1 MQGREPEYV
10 MGRVTL
16 QTIADRVGVSRMTV
30 SNAFSRPDQ
39 LSARLRDQI
48 LAVADELGYVGPD
61 PTARALASG
70 TAGAVGL
77 LLSDIVPYALTDEI
91 AMQFISG
98 IADELGASGLAL
110 TLLSAASRDGV
121 VQARDVAI
129 DGALVY
135 SCDPDSSAVGWL
147 MRRRL
152 PLVFVDQA
160 PAPGIPS
167 VNVDD
172 RLGAQAAARYLV
184 DLGHRAVAIVT
195 TGYGGDFG
203 IITNPL
209 DTILAHAERQRMLG
223 WLEALGEADIEPI
236 VVRQP
241 HADPQDN
248 GYDGMQAIL
257 DSGGRPTGILCFSD
271 AIAGGVIR
279 ALRDAG
285 RRVPEDVSVIGFDD
299 NPIAR
304 RMQPALTTVRQDAQG
319 KGRAAAAALINAID
333 HAGGRPAR
341 RGRHVLLPTELII
354 RDSTAPPPTVRPV
367 IAQRRRGK
375 TRATSTDDGL
385 ASVGMSLNP
394 TGRVVGR

>member
-1 MQGREPEYV
+1 
-10 MGRVTL
+10 
-16 QTIADRVGVSRMTV
+16 
-30 SNAFSRPDQ
+30 
-39 LSARLRDQI
+39 
-48 LAVADELGYVGPD
+48 
-61 PTARALASG
+61 
-70 TAGAVGL
+70 
-77 LLSDIVPYALTDEI
+77 
-91 AMQFISG
+91 
-98 IADELGASGLAL
+98 
-110 TLLSAASRDGV
+110 
-121 VQARDVAI
+121 
-129 DGALVY
+129 
-135 SCDPDSSAVGWL
+135 DPDSSAVGWL

-160 PAPGIPS
+160 PAPGLPS

-209 DTILAHAERQRMLG
+209 DTIVAHAERQRMLG
-223 WLEALGEADIEPI
+223 WLEDLGEADIEPI

-279 ALRDAG
+279 ALRNAG
-285 RRVPEDVSVIGFDD
+285 LRVPEDVSVIGFDD

>member
-1 MQGREPEYV
+1 

-184 DLGHRAVAIVT
+184 DLGHRVVAIVT

-248 GYDGMQAIL
+248 GYDGIQAIL
-257 DSGGRPTGILCFSD
+257 DSGRRPTGMLCFSD

-285 RRVPEDVSVIGFDD
+285 LRVPEDVSVIGFDD

-319 KGRAAAAALINAID
+319 KGRAAAAALINAIE

-354 RDSTAPPPTVRPV
+354 RDSTAAPPTVRSV
-367 IAQRRRGK
+367 ITQRRGK
-375 TRATSTDDGL
+375 TRAASTDDGL
-385 ASVGMSLNP
+385 ASVEVSLNP

>member
-1 MQGREPEYV
+1 

-209 DTILAHAERQRMLG
+209 DTILAHAERQRMMG

-248 GYDGMQAIL
+248 GYDGIQAIL

-285 RRVPEDVSVIGFDD
+285 LRVPEDVSVIGFDD

-319 KGRAAAAALINAID
+319 KGRAAAAALVNAID

-354 RDSTAPPPTVRPV
+354 RDSTSPPPTVRSV
-367 IAQRRRGK
+367 IAHRRRK

-385 ASVGMSLNP
+385 ASVDVSLDP
-394 TGRVVGR
+394 TGRVVGT

>member
-1 MQGREPEYV
+1 

-48 LAVADELGYVGPD
+48 LAVADQLGYVGPD

-248 GYDGMQAIL
+248 GYDVCRQSSIPAVGPRGSCVSPTPSRVASSALFVMRACASQRTFRSS
-257 DSGGRPTGILCFSD
+257 DSTTTPSP
-271 AIAGGVIR
+271 GVCS
-279 ALRDAG
+279 L
-285 RRVPEDVSVIGFDD
+285 
-299 NPIAR
+299 
-304 RMQPALTTVRQDAQG
+304 
-319 KGRAAAAALINAID
+319 
-333 HAGGRPAR
+333 
-341 RGRHVLLPTELII
+341 LLPRCARTLKARVEP
-354 RDSTAPPPTVRPV
+354 RPPR
-367 IAQRRRGK
+367 
-375 TRATSTDDGL
+375 
-385 ASVGMSLNP
+385 
-394 TGRVVGR
+394 

>member
-1 MQGREPEYV
+1 

-203 IITNPL
+203 IVCHQCDGAAFAVEVVCVFQTRESAGKAVEIGFELLLEPVEESIWPGVEQRLFDGVETRCAAPCVL
-209 DTILAHAERQRMLG
+209 QFHAER
-223 WLEALGEADIEPI
+223 I
-236 VVRQP
+236 V
-241 HADPQDN
+241 
-248 GYDGMQAIL
+248 YDYGNVTA
-257 DSGGRPTGILCFSD
+257 
-271 AIAGGVIR
+271 A
-279 ALRDAG
+279 RD
-285 RRVPEDVSVIGFDD
+285 
-299 NPIAR
+299 
-304 RMQPALTTVRQDAQG
+304 
-319 KGRAAAAALINAID
+319 
-333 HAGGRPAR
+333 H
-341 RGRHVLLPTELII
+341 
-354 RDSTAPPPTVRPV
+354 
-367 IAQRRRGK
+367 
-375 TRATSTDDGL
+375 
-385 ASVGMSLNP
+385 
-394 TGRVVGR
+394 

>member
-1 MQGREPEYV
+1 

-48 LAVADELGYVGPD
+48 LAVADQLGYVGPD

-248 GYDGMQAIL
+248 GYDGMQGIL

-285 RRVPEDVSVIGFDD
+285 LRVPENVSVIGFDD

-319 KGRAAAAALINAID
+319 KGRAAAGALVNAIE

-341 RGRHVLLPTELII
+341 RGRHLLLPTALII
-354 RDSTAPPPTVRPV
+354 RDSTAPPPTVRSV

-375 TRATSTDDGL
+375 TRATSTDGGL
-385 ASVGMSLNP
+385 AYVDVSLDP
-394 TGRVVGR
+394 TGRVVGT

>member
-1 MQGREPEYV
+1 

-77 LLSDIVPYALTDEI
+77 LLSDTVPYALTDEV

-110 TLLSAASRDGV
+110 TLLSAAPRDGV

-172 RLGAQAAARYLV
+172 RLGAQAAARHLV
-184 DLGHRAVAIVT
+184 DLGHRVVAIVT

-203 IITNPL
+203 IVANPL

-248 GYDGMQAIL
+248 GYDGMRAIL
-257 DSGGRPTGILCFSD
+257 DSGRRPTGILCFSD

-285 RRVPEDVSVIGFDD
+285 LRVPEDVSVVGFDD

-319 KGRAAAAALINAID
+319 KGRAAAAALINGIE

-354 RDSTAPPPTVRPV
+354 RDSTASPPTVRSV
-367 IAQRRRGK
+367 IAQRRGK
-375 TRATSTDDGL
+375 TRATSTDDRL
-385 ASVGMSLNP
+385 ASIDVSLDA
-394 TGRVVGR
+394 TGRVIGS

>member
-1 MQGREPEYV
+1 

-223 WLEALGEADIEPI
+223 WLEALGEAGIEPI

-285 RRVPEDVSVIGFDD
+285 LRVPENVSVIGFDD

-354 RDSTAPPPTVRPV
+354 RDSTAPPPTVRSV
-367 IAQRRRGK
+367 FAQRRGK
-375 TRATSTDDGL
+375 TSATSTDDVL
-385 ASVGMSLNP
+385 ASVDVSLNP
-394 TGRVVGR
+394 TGRVVGT

>member
-1 MQGREPEYV
+1 
-10 MGRVTL
+10 
-16 QTIADRVGVSRMTV
+16 
-30 SNAFSRPDQ
+30 
-39 LSARLRDQI
+39 
-48 LAVADELGYVGPD
+48 
-61 PTARALASG
+61 
-70 TAGAVGL
+70 
-77 LLSDIVPYALTDEI
+77 LTDEV

-110 TLLSAASRDGV
+110 TLLSAAPRDGV

-172 RLGAQAAARYLV
+172 RLGAQAAARHLV
-184 DLGHRAVAIVT
+184 DLGHRVVAIVT

-203 IITNPL
+203 IVANPL

-248 GYDGMQAIL
+248 GYDGMRAIL
-257 DSGGRPTGILCFSD
+257 DSGRRPTGILCFSD

-285 RRVPEDVSVIGFDD
+285 LRVPEDVSVVGFDD

-319 KGRAAAAALINAID
+319 KGRAAAAALINAIE

-341 RGRHVLLPTELII
+341 RGRHVLLPTELDHSGQH
-354 RDSTAPPPTVRPV
+354 RLATNSAVGHYPAPRQDPRNLD
-367 IAQRRRGK
+367 RRRARVSRCVAQSDW
-375 TRATSTDDGL
+375 TRC
-385 ASVGMSLNP
+385 
-394 TGRVVGR
+394 R